1 MIRRIKFCG
10 IHFITLTM
18 IIDILLCKSH
28 AMNNILN
35 CFSDDPLYDKY
46 NQITPFLALHW
57 SVSDNLLFGSLRY
70 EGIGWLSLGF
80 SMDGSMV
87 GSSAIIG
94 QPDLALEEKSSSVSK
109 FNLHSK
115 LIHGVIPMEQD
126 EQTLINATVC
136 QDTNFTILTFIKK
149 LNEANGEIPIS
160 SSGKN
165 IFLWAIG
172 RSNSMGHHKAGG
184 SFDIDL
190 SICNNDELA
199 KERIL
204 ATAGGSSGYNKKAML
219 AHGLVGAIAWS
230 LFAPFSIATAWFRRL
245 IPFSWIYLHVF
256 GNLSCFILTL
266 AGFIIAVIETSNNS
280 QVSHFSKTHHLTGL
294 VMMILATFQ
303 VLLGF
308 ARPPSQ
314 KVEDEDNKTKVKKD
328 PCSPRAIW
336 QTLHSTTGTTLLAL
350 SVYQTFSGLTLFADN
365 FGNQTI
371 LPFYWMLIVIYICSS
386 FIIKLSITIV
396 RVK

>member
-1 MIRRIKFCG
+1 MG
-10 IHFITLTM
+10 TM

-46 NQITPFLALHW
+46 KQITPVLALHW

-94 QPDLALEEKSSSVSK
+94 QPDLALQEKSPSVSK

-126 EQTLINATVC
+126 EQTLINATVYQD

-172 RSNSMGHHKAGG
+172 RSNTMGHHKAGG

-190 SICNNDELA
+190 SICNND
-199 KERIL
+199 
-204 ATAGGSSGYNKKAML
+204 
-219 AHGLVGAIAWS
+219 
-230 LFAPFSIATAWFRRL
+230 
-245 IPFSWIYLHVF
+245 
-256 GNLSCFILTL
+256 
-266 AGFIIAVIETSNNS
+266 
-280 QVSHFSKTHHLTGL
+280 
-294 VMMILATFQ
+294 
-303 VLLGF
+303 
-308 ARPPSQ
+308 
-314 KVEDEDNKTKVKKD
+314 
-328 PCSPRAIW
+328 
-336 QTLHSTTGTTLLAL
+336 
-350 SVYQTFSGLTLFADN
+350 
-365 FGNQTI
+365 
-371 LPFYWMLIVIYICSS
+371 
-386 FIIKLSITIV
+386 
-396 RVK
+396 